1 MQVIVSYFQAGRI
14 CDFIAEKWGYDK
26 LQSMLRVFAQRKT
39 TTEVIQQELKMT
51 PAEFDKQFFPWLEA
65 QTKRTVDGFDEWRK
79 KIKAVSEFAKLKAWD
94 DVIKTGETI
103 RDVYPDYV
111 EAGSAYEFLSE
122 AWLAKGDK
130 VKAVAELERYSKVGG
145 RSPTTLKQLAA
156 LETEMGKKKEAAA
169 TLERLTLI
177 YLKDEELHKR
187 LGDLSMELG
196 RSKEAIREYQALIAT
211 GTTDA
216 AGANYGLA
224 RAFQAAGRTED
235 AREAVLNALEAA
247 PSYKPAQKLLLELK
261 VKQ

>member
-1 MQVIVSYFQAGRI
+1 MGGHKKRFITSCFAMQKRQLTGFRLIALKSLSDRPDPALPRRSVVEDDDLVRAGEVERRARPLI
-14 CDFIAEKWGYDK
+14 QHVAVE
-26 LQSMLRVFAQRKT
+26 MLGPEQR
-39 TTEVIQQELKMT
+39 
-51 PAEFDKQFFPWLEA
+51 D
-65 QTKRTVDGFDEWRK
+65 
-79 KIKAVSEFAKLKAWD
+79 AV
-94 DVIKTGETI
+94 
-103 RDVYPDYV
+103 
-111 EAGSAYEFLSE
+111 
-122 AWLAKGDK
+122 
-130 VKAVAELERYSKVGG
+130 
-145 RSPTTLKQLAA
+145 
-156 LETEMGKKKEAAA
+156 
-169 TLERLTLI
+169 LERLTLI

-224 RAFQAAGRTED
+224 RAFQAAGRTAD